1 MKEVLADSRGLTLL
15 EVVAALAILAVVLA
29 GIVGILGN
37 SLDIWGA
44 VTKKS
49 FSHLQAQLGLAF
61 LTRDIRNARG
71 VAEAG
76 EEHLK
81 LERDSGE
88 VVEYFCRE
96 GALVRK
102 EQGAEAVVAEGILS
116 FSVKKERPGLYR
128 ISVKG
133 VSGGTVFTLESR
145 ASPRVANW

>member
-1 MKEVLADSRGLTLL
+1 MLADSRGLTLL
-15 EVVAALAILAVVLA
+15 EVVAALAILAVVLV

-37 SLDIWGA
+37 SLDVWRTA
-44 VTKKS
+44 TERS
-49 FSHLQAQLGLAF
+49 FSHLGAQLGLAF
-61 LTRDIRNARG
+61 LTGDIRNARR

-102 EQGAEAVVAEGILS
+102 EHGAETVVADGISS
-116 FSVKKERPGLYR
+116 FSVKKEGPGLYR
-128 ISVKG
+128 ISVEG
-133 VSGGTVFTLESR
+133 VSGSAVFTLESR